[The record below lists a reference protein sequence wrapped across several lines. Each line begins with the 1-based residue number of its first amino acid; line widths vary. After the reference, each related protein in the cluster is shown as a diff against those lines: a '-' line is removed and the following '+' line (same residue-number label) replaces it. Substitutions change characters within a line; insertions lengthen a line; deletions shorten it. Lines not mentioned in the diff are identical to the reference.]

1 MYKYTTSIKYPH
13 GHAVTLGVEV
23 WRCGGPSGVY
33 VGTGWGEGYDS
44 VQMRV
49 LVNTGGREG

>member
-13 GHAVTLGVEV
+13 GHAVTLEV
-23 WRCGGPSGVY
+23 WRYVGPSGVY

-44 VQMRV
+44 VQVRV
-49 LVNTGGREG
+49 LVNTGGS

>member
-33 VGTGWGEGYDS
+33 VGTGWGEG
-44 VQMRV
+44 
-49 LVNTGGREG
+49 